1 MPIKGNIGGMTGY
14 LKGSPDLLT
23 PRDVGVVGELTD
35 PRFTRVNLKK
45 IPSKQSKISI
55 KPISKDKTE
64 AVTKFSR
71 QQIKQ
76 AKK

>member
-14 LKGSPDLLT
+14 LRGSPDLLRPQDT
-23 PRDVGVVGELTD
+23 GVVGSLTD

-45 IPSKQSKISI
+45 IPTRNSRISVT
-55 KPISKDKTE
+55 PISESNANK
-64 AVTKFSR
+64 VTKFSR
-71 QQIKQ
+71 KIVKQ